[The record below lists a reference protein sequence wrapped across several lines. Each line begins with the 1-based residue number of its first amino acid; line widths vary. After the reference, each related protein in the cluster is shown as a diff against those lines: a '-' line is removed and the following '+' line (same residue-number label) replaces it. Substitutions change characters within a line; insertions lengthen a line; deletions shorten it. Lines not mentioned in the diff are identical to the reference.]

1 MSEEPKGIREG
12 VDSSKGD
19 PRLVLLLNAILS
31 TWFAWTAVWGLEMLD
46 IAELT
51 LANVATLALVVFGLT
66 YVVVLR

>member
-12 VDSSKGD
+12 VESSKGD
-19 PRLVLLLNAILS
+19 PRLILLLNAILS
-31 TWFAWTAVWGLEMLD
+31 VWFAWTAVWGLSMLN

-51 LANVATLALVVFGLT
+51 PANVATLTLVVFGLT